1 MLAKTVILLLL
12 AAIVVALFA
21 GAYFL
26 LKDKAS
32 NDNRRTMKALT
43 WRVSLQ
49 VGLIV
54 FLIVAYFMGWIQPH
68 NLQGR

>member
-1 MLAKTVILLLL
+1 MLPTLIILVLL
-12 AAIVVALFA
+12 AAIVIALGA

-26 LKDKAS
+26 LKDRAS
-32 NDNRRTMKALT
+32 NDHRRTMTALT

-49 VGLIV
+49 AALIV